1 MSRGC
6 ESGRA
11 RFLPRVTN
19 ALARG
24 GWQIKNLRRRIIRSF
39 PIPLHAVRK
48 RGHDDPPARLPG
60 DVRAVNLGQ
69 HARRNFLFHQEVQ
82 RRLETAMDRLAVF
95 HAKAPEGARVRQRL
109 PPEPGEIRVV
119 RGHAGRLRGIVNLL
133 RVATGEQREHGA
145 GLRKR
150 PGGAG
155 GKRLERLVLDDVHR
169 RLNGLPDGA
178 RSADEVVLQDERRRG
193 SRRPKTGFSI
203 HHDHCVHRNPF
214 IGRCLFKVCYAWRGR
229 IFQTIFERILKPAV
243 KENPAGR
250 VSHAGQ
256 GGETGQMDCLLCRRR
271 WFKQMNT
278 TDKLEPRW
286 PMKPLNTAVKRMAL
300 IAGFVWIAHGT
311 QPASAQTNGAIYI
324 KAIAGVVEILPH
336 GTTNW
341 YRAADGTQLHTSD
354 RVRARAHSSATL
366 ILLTGQGESVV
377 RLKAMSEVEILPD
390 TSADG
395 PGMHLIGGILSFFHR
410 DKPSRIRVISDGGNA
425 GILGTEFVMAV
436 ASVNGTE
443 QTTLS
448 VIDGQVYFTNAGV
461 TLALTNGQQAVGEP
475 GQAPQPTPGFIANNI
490 LQWCFYYPGV
500 LDANELPLTAAE
512 TNELAESLVAY
523 RAGDLL
529 VALAKYPDARQ
540 PGSDAERVY
549 HAALVL
555 SVGQVEEAETNLSA
569 MSATGVAEKNQRLAA
584 ALRTLIAAV
593 KREPRPSTVSYSP
606 RWSEAKTNQL
616 SSEFLADSYYEQ
628 SLGGPKALDNALQ
641 LARRAAASS
650 PDFGFARERVA
661 ELEFSFGKTDRALA
675 DLKTA
680 LQLSP
685 RNAQALALQG
695 FLLAAQNKTRE
706 AIASF
711 NAALAVDSG
720 LGNAWLGRGL
730 CGIKRGDA
738 KAGREDVLIAAAM
751 EPQRAALGSSLGK
764 AFGDAGDTHRASHE
778 LKLAEQLDT
787 NDPTAWLYSALLNE
801 QNNRINEAVRDLEKS
816 QELNNNRSVYRSG
829 LLLDQDRAVRSA
841 NLARIYDE
849 AGMDNVA
856 LREASRAV
864 SADYENY
871 SAHLFL
877 ANSYEQLRASNPFD
891 LRYETPAFSEY
902 LIASLLGPP
911 DGRMLAQPVTQQEY
925 TQLFD
930 RDSFGVSSSTEYLS
944 RGAWDQY
951 AAQYGTF
958 RNSSYALETESQWD
972 PGATPNGSLETKQIS
987 LKVKQML
994 SPSDG
999 LFFQMTEFE
1008 QDRGDLAQRFDPRNA
1023 TLGMHDT
1030 EKQEPDILV
1039 GLDHKWSE
1047 SQHTLLLVSRFND
1060 SLQHTNPIGPVYLL
1074 ADTFGAPTSFFDK
1087 DLSQEFSRRLTVD
1100 SFELQHLVTFS
1111 QFQTIAGFRL
1121 QYANDKIANTQT
1133 VLPYNSP
1140 GYDNFF
1146 AVRSPSVVIA
1156 QAFDFHSFRASPYLY
1171 EYWRVANPLTFI
1183 AGASYDYLSPP
1194 RNSLFAPLSDAQE
1207 VQRGFSPKAALIWTP
1222 SRSEEHT
1229 S

>member
-1 MSRGC
+1 
-6 ESGRA
+6 
-11 RFLPRVTN
+11 
-19 ALARG
+19 
-24 GWQIKNLRRRIIRSF
+24 
-39 PIPLHAVRK
+39 
-48 RGHDDPPARLPG
+48 
-60 DVRAVNLGQ
+60 
-69 HARRNFLFHQEVQ
+69 
-82 RRLETAMDRLAVF
+82 
-95 HAKAPEGARVRQRL
+95 
-109 PPEPGEIRVV
+109 
-119 RGHAGRLRGIVNLL
+119 
-133 RVATGEQREHGA
+133 
-145 GLRKR
+145 
-150 PGGAG
+150 
-155 GKRLERLVLDDVHR
+155 
-169 RLNGLPDGA
+169 
-178 RSADEVVLQDERRRG
+178 
-193 SRRPKTGFSI
+193 
-203 HHDHCVHRNPF
+203 
-214 IGRCLFKVCYAWRGR
+214 
-229 IFQTIFERILKPAV
+229 
-243 KENPAGR
+243 
-250 VSHAGQ
+250 
-256 GGETGQMDCLLCRRR
+256 
-271 WFKQMNT
+271 
-278 TDKLEPRW
+278 
-286 PMKPLNTAVKRMAL
+286 MKSLNTAVKRMAL

-324 KAIAGVVEILPH
+324 KAIVGVVEILPH

-341 YRAADGTQLHTSD
+341 YRAADGSQLHTSD
-354 RVRARAHSSATL
+354 RVRARAHSSAAL
-366 ILLTGQGESVV
+366 ILTTGQGESVV

-395 PGMHLIGGILSFFHR
+395 PGLDLIGGILSFFHR
-410 DKPSRIRVISDGGNA
+410 DKPSRVRVISDGGNA

-436 ASVNGTE
+436 TSVNGTE

-461 TLALTNGQQAVGEP
+461 TLDFTNDQQGIGEP
-475 GQAPQPTPGFIANNI
+475 GRPPRRTAGFIANNI

-650 PDFGFARERVA
+650 PNFGFARERVA

-730 CGIKRGDA
+730 CRIKRGDG
-738 KAGREDVLIAAAM
+738 KAGREDLLIAAAM
-751 EPQRAALGSSLGK
+751 EPQRAALRSYLGK
-764 AFGDAGDTHRASHE
+764 AFGDAGDTRRATNE
-778 LKLAEQLDT
+778 LRLAKQLDT

-816 QELNNNRSVYRSG
+816 QELNNNRSVYRSD

-849 AGMDNVA
+849 AGLDDVA
-856 LREASRAV
+856 LREASRAM
-864 SADYENY
+864 SADYANY

-877 ANSYEQLRASNPFD
+877 ANSYEQLRASSPFD

-911 DGRMLAQPVTQQEY
+911 DGRMLAQPVSQQEY
-925 TQLFD
+925 TRLFD
-930 RDSFGVSSSTEYLS
+930 KDSFGVASDTEYLG
-944 RGAWDQY
+944 RGAVSQY
-951 AAQYGTF
+951 MAQYGTL
-958 RNSSYALETESQWD
+958 RNSSYAFESQYNWD
-972 PGATPNGSLETKQIS
+972 PGQTPNGSEQTEQYS

-994 SPSDG
+994 TRDDG
-999 LFFQMTEFE
+999 LFFEILDFHRDTGDVSQ
-1008 QDRGDLAQRFDPRNA
+1008 QYNPDLAN
-1023 TLGMHDT
+1023 LGFKSH
-1030 EKQEPDILV
+1030 ERQAPSVLV
-1039 GLDHKWSE
+1039 GLDHRWSE
-1047 SQHTLLLVSRFND
+1047 TQHTLFLASIFND
-1060 SLQHTNPIGPVYLL
+1060 TVSFVDPDSSAYFFGLKAVMPSPPFQFEAFSLTEHFQN
-1074 ADTFGAPTSFFDK
+1074 
-1087 DLSQEFSRRLTVD
+1087 RLQVE
-1100 SFELQHLVTFS
+1100 SYELQHLATLGP
-1111 QFQTIAGFRL
+1111 FQTIAGIRL
-1121 QYANDKIANTQT
+1121 QNSDNHFSDEQSMSRQNVRSLSFLDLLRFFDTLHVPGVLGTQT
-1133 VLPYNSP
+1133 L
-1140 GYDNFF
+1140 
-1146 AVRSPSVVIA
+1146 
-1156 QAFDFHSFRASPYLY
+1156 QASSLRVTPYLY
-1171 EYWRVANPLTFI
+1171 EYWHPTPQLCLI
-1183 AGASYDYLSPP
+1183 GGLSYDYQSLPE
-1194 RNSLFAPLSDAQE
+1194 NALFAPLDNQE
-1207 VQRGFSPKAALIWTP
+1207 KIQRQLSPKAGLVWSPFAHTTLRGAYSQSLGGANLDQSVRLEPTQLAGFTQAYRNVMPDSLVGGIGGARFETADVSLEQRFDTGTFLAVSAELLHSTANHGVGAFVFRSDGVVYNP
-1222 SRSEEHT
+1222 VQEANDLTFQERSLDFSAHQLLGDYFSVGVRYRLTDARLVSTFPEIGYFLGPVRRSEMEGQLRVATFDAAFQYPCGLFADVEAQSWNQALSADVAALSGDSFWQVNAEIGYRSPRRHVQVSVGLLNLT
-1229 S
+1229 GQNYHLFPINLYPDLPRQSMFVTRLQLNF

>member
-1 MSRGC
+1 
-6 ESGRA
+6 
-11 RFLPRVTN
+11 
-19 ALARG
+19 
-24 GWQIKNLRRRIIRSF
+24 
-39 PIPLHAVRK
+39 
-48 RGHDDPPARLPG
+48 
-60 DVRAVNLGQ
+60 
-69 HARRNFLFHQEVQ
+69 
-82 RRLETAMDRLAVF
+82 
-95 HAKAPEGARVRQRL
+95 
-109 PPEPGEIRVV
+109 
-119 RGHAGRLRGIVNLL
+119 
-133 RVATGEQREHGA
+133 
-145 GLRKR
+145 
-150 PGGAG
+150 
-155 GKRLERLVLDDVHR
+155 
-169 RLNGLPDGA
+169 
-178 RSADEVVLQDERRRG
+178 
-193 SRRPKTGFSI
+193 
-203 HHDHCVHRNPF
+203 
-214 IGRCLFKVCYAWRGR
+214 
-229 IFQTIFERILKPAV
+229 
-243 KENPAGR
+243 
-250 VSHAGQ
+250 
-256 GGETGQMDCLLCRRR
+256 
-271 WFKQMNT
+271 
-278 TDKLEPRW
+278 
-286 PMKPLNTAVKRMAL
+286 MKPLNTAVKRMAL

-311 QPASAQTNGAIYI
+311 QPASAQTNSAIYI

-341 YRAADGTQLHTSD
+341 YRAADGSQLHASD

-395 PGMHLIGGILSFFHR
+395 PGLDLIGGILSFFHR
-410 DKPSRIRVISDGGNA
+410 DKPSRFRVISDGGNA

-436 ASVNGTE
+436 TSVNGTE

-448 VIDGQVYFTNAGV
+448 VIDGQVYLTNAGV
-461 TLALTNGQQAVGEP
+461 TLDSTNGQQAIGEP
-475 GQAPQPTPGFIANNI
+475 GRPPRRTAGFTANNI

-512 TNELAESLVAY
+512 TNELAESLAAY

-529 VALAKYPDARQ
+529 VALAKYPNARQ

-569 MSATGVAEKNQRLAA
+569 MSATGVVEKNQRLAA

-593 KREPRPSTVSYSP
+593 KREPRPSTINYSP

-711 NAALAVDSG
+711 NAALAVDSA

-730 CGIKRGDA
+730 CRIKRGDS
-738 KAGREDVLIAAAM
+738 KAGREDLLIAAAM
-751 EPQRAALGSSLGK
+751 EPQRAALRSYLGK
-764 AFGDAGDTHRASHE
+764 AFGDAGDTLRATNE
-778 LKLAEQLDT
+778 LRLAKQLDT

-849 AGMDNVA
+849 AGLTDVA
-856 LREASRAV
+856 VREANKAV
-864 SADYENY
+864 EADYASY

-877 ANSYEQLRASNPFD
+877 ANSYDRIRNSSPVD

-902 LIASLLGPP
+902 LVASLLGPA
-911 DGRMLAQPVTQQEY
+911 DGRILAQPVSQEQY
-925 TQLFD
+925 TSLLE
-930 RDSFGVSSSTEYLS
+930 RDGPGIFSSTEYSS

-951 AAQYGTF
+951 ASQYGTF
-958 RNSSYALETESQWD
+958 KNSSYAAEEEYASD
-972 PGATPNGSLETKQIS
+972 PGELPNQASETHTYSFKMKQALTPRDQVFGQVLQYDQSGGYLASVYSATNINRSFHSDEKQDPDLLLGYHHEWAPGQQTLFLLSRFDDHFDFSVGRTPAILEVEPNQALPNFRPFNLNTDYRQQETIYSAELQHIWETTSQTWVAGGRVQWGDAAAQNIQTDPSLSVASLFPPRTVPATFQNLGWDFSRYNAYAYDHWRIHRTLTLIGGVSFDELTLPRNGNSPPLSPDSETLQQLSPKAGFIWTPTATATVRGAYTRSLGGFNLDQSLRLEPTELAGFVQAYRSLIPESVVGAIGGAKFETFDLAYEQTLLRHTYLALAGELLYSSVDHDAGEFLNKGFIAHASMPASLGQHLDFREWSLDAALHQIIS
-987 LKVKQML
+987 RGFTLSADYRLSKARLMTDYPDVLAL
-994 SPSDG
+994 SPS
-999 LFFQMTEFE
+999 FFAHSSEHQ
-1008 QDRGDLAQRFDPRNA
+1008 
-1023 TLGMHDT
+1023 GML
-1030 EKQEPDILV
+1030 Q
-1039 GLDHKWSE
+1039 S
-1047 SQHTLLLVSRFND
+1047 LLLQATFNHPSGCFAQLQGRWTAQNNSAADSILAGDNFWQFDVLAGYRFPRRHAVISVGVLN
-1060 SLQHTNPIGPVYLL
+1060 LTGQNYHLNPINLYAQLPRSS
-1074 ADTFGAPTSFFDK
+1074 TFVAKF
-1087 DLSQEFSRRLTVD
+1087 
-1100 SFELQHLVTFS
+1100 
-1111 QFQTIAGFRL
+1111 QFGF
-1121 QYANDKIANTQT
+1121 
-1133 VLPYNSP
+1133 
-1140 GYDNFF
+1140 
-1146 AVRSPSVVIA
+1146 
-1156 QAFDFHSFRASPYLY
+1156 
-1171 EYWRVANPLTFI
+1171 
-1183 AGASYDYLSPP
+1183 
-1194 RNSLFAPLSDAQE
+1194 
-1207 VQRGFSPKAALIWTP
+1207 
-1222 SRSEEHT
+1222 
-1229 S
+1229 

>member
-11 RFLPRVTN
+11 RFVPRVTN

-39 PIPLHAVRK
+39 PIQLHAVRK

-60 DVRAVNLGQ
+60 DLRAVNLGQ

-119 RGHAGRLRGIVNLL
+119 RGHAGHLRGIVNLL
-133 RVATGEQREHGA
+133 RVTTGEQREHGA

-155 GKRLERLVLDDVHR
+155 GNRLERLVLDGVNRH
-169 RLNGLPDGA
+169 LNGLPECA

-311 QPASAQTNGAIYI
+311 QPASAQTNSAIYI
-324 KAIAGVVEILPH
+324 KAIVGMVEILPH

-341 YRAADGTQLHTSD
+341 YRAADGSQLHTSD
-354 RVRARAHSSATL
+354 RVRARAHSSAAL

-395 PGMHLIGGILSFFHR
+395 PGLDLIGGILSFFHR
-410 DKPSRIRVISDGGNA
+410 DKPSRVRVISDGGNA

-436 ASVNGTE
+436 TSVNGTE

-461 TLALTNGQQAVGEP
+461 TLDFTNGQQAIGEP
-475 GQAPQPTPGFIANNI
+475 GRPPRRTAAFIANNI

-549 HAALVL
+549 HAGLVL

-711 NAALAVDSG
+711 NAALAVDSA

-730 CGIKRGDA
+730 CRIKRGDS
-738 KAGREDVLIAAAM
+738 KAGREDLLIAAAM
-751 EPQRAALGSSLGK
+751 EPQRAALRSYLGK
-764 AFGDAGDTHRASHE
+764 AFGDAGDTLRATNE
-778 LKLAEQLDT
+778 LRLAKQLDT

-816 QELNNNRSVYRSG
+816 QELNNNRSVYRSD

-849 AGMDNVA
+849 AGLDDVA
-856 LREASRAV
+856 VREANKAV
-864 SADYENY
+864 EADYASY

-877 ANSYEQLRASNPFD
+877 ANSYDRIADPNLVNLRFEPA
-891 LRYETPAFSEY
+891 ETTEY
-902 LIASLLGPP
+902 LLANLLS
-911 DGRMLAQPVTQQEY
+911 PVGVGTLSPTISQQEY
-925 TQLFD
+925 SKLFESD
-930 RDSFGVSSSTEYLS
+930 GLHLTSSTEYLS
-944 RGAWDQY
+944 RGAWTQS

-958 RNSSYALETESQWD
+958 GDTSY
-972 PGATPNGSLETKQIS
+972 SLETYYRSDPGQRVNNDIEEQNHS
-987 LKVKQML
+987 LSVKQQITPND
-994 SPSDG
+994 S
-999 LFFQMTEFE
+999 LFAQVGWFNTQG
-1008 QDRGDLAQRFDPRNA
+1008 GDLAQRYDQRTANPIFRSN
-1023 TLGMHDT
+1023 
-1030 EKQEPDILV
+1030 
-1039 GLDHKWSE
+1039 E
-1047 SQHTLLLVSRFND
+1047 SQD
-1060 SLQHTNPIGPVYLL
+1060 GSLILDRKST
-1074 ADTFGAPTSFFDK
+1074 
-1087 DLSQEFSRRLTVD
+1087 
-1100 SFELQHLVTFS
+1100 
-1111 QFQTIAGFRL
+1111 
-1121 QYANDKIANTQT
+1121 
-1133 VLPYNSP
+1133 
-1140 GYDNFF
+1140 
-1146 AVRSPSVVIA
+1146 
-1156 QAFDFHSFRASPYLY
+1156 
-1171 EYWRVANPLTFI
+1171 
-1183 AGASYDYLSPP
+1183 
-1194 RNSLFAPLSDAQE
+1194 
-1207 VQRGFSPKAALIWTP
+1207 
-1222 SRSEEHT
+1222 
-1229 S
+1229 

>member
-1 MSRGC
+1 M
-6 ESGRA
+6 
-11 RFLPRVTN
+11 
-19 ALARG
+19 
-24 GWQIKNLRRRIIRSF
+24 
-39 PIPLHAVRK
+39 K
-48 RGHDDPPARLPG
+48 R
-60 DVRAVNLGQ
+60 
-69 HARRNFLFHQEVQ
+69 
-82 RRLETAMDRLAVF
+82 
-95 HAKAPEGARVRQRL
+95 
-109 PPEPGEIRVV
+109 
-119 RGHAGRLRGIVNLL
+119 
-133 RVATGEQREHGA
+133 
-145 GLRKR
+145 
-150 PGGAG
+150 
-155 GKRLERLVLDDVHR
+155 
-169 RLNGLPDGA
+169 
-178 RSADEVVLQDERRRG
+178 
-193 SRRPKTGFSI
+193 
-203 HHDHCVHRNPF
+203 
-214 IGRCLFKVCYAWRGR
+214 
-229 IFQTIFERILKPAV
+229 
-243 KENPAGR
+243 
-250 VSHAGQ
+250 
-256 GGETGQMDCLLCRRR
+256 
-271 WFKQMNT
+271 
-278 TDKLEPRW
+278 
-286 PMKPLNTAVKRMAL
+286 LNTAVKRMAL
-300 IAGFVWIAHGT
+300 IAGFVWIAHGI

-341 YRAADGTQLHTSD
+341 YRAADGSQLHTSD
-354 RVRARAHSSATL
+354 RVRARAHSSAVL
-366 ILLTGQGESVV
+366 ILTGQGESVV

-395 PGMHLIGGILSFFHR
+395 PGLDLIGGILSYFHR
-410 DKPSRIRVISDGGNA
+410 DKPSRVRVISDGGNA

-436 ASVNGTE
+436 TSVNGTE

-461 TLALTNGQQAVGEP
+461 TLDFTNGQQAIGEP
-475 GQAPQPTPGFIANNI
+475 GRPPRRTAAFIANNI

-512 TNELAESLVAY
+512 TNELAESLAAY

-641 LARRAAASS
+641 LARRAAANS

-711 NAALAVDSG
+711 NAALAVDSA

-730 CGIKRGDA
+730 CRIKRGDS
-738 KAGREDVLIAAAM
+738 KAGREDLLIAAAM
-751 EPQRAALGSSLGK
+751 EPQRAALRSYLGK

-778 LKLAEQLDT
+778 LKLAKQLDT

-816 QELNNNRSVYRSG
+816 QELNNNRSVYRSD

-849 AGMDNVA
+849 AGMPDVA
-856 LREASRAV
+856 FREAVHAV
-864 SADYENY
+864 NSDYDNY

-877 ANSYEQLRASNPFD
+877 ANSYSQLADPNLVN
-891 LRYETPAFSEY
+891 LRFEPAETTEY
-902 LIASLLGPP
+902 LLANLLS
-911 DGRMLAQPVTQQEY
+911 PVGVGTLSPTISQQEY
-925 TQLFD
+925 SKLFESD
-930 RDSFGVSSSTEYLS
+930 GLHLTSSTEYLS
-944 RGAWDQY
+944 RGAWTQS

-958 RNSSYALETESQWD
+958 GDTSY
-972 PGATPNGSLETKQIS
+972 SLETYYRSDPGQRVNNDIEEQNHS
-987 LKVKQML
+987 LSVKQQITPND
-994 SPSDG
+994 S
-999 LFFQMTEFE
+999 LFAQVGWFNTQG
-1008 QDRGDLAQRFDPRNA
+1008 GDLAQRYDQRTANPIFRSNESQDGSLILGYHHEWQPGMDTLVLAARVPDRTSFADPNSQTLVFDPLASRADPISLINQYQA
-1023 TLGMHDT
+1023 NLTMYVLELQQLIRHNDRHDT
-1030 EKQEPDILV
+1030 IAGVKFAYGD
-1039 GLDHKWSE
+1039 
-1047 SQHTLLLVSRFND
+1047 
-1060 SLQHTNPIGPVYLL
+1060 
-1074 ADTFGAPTSFFDK
+1074 
-1087 DLSQEFSRRLTVD
+1087 LTVD
-1100 SFELQHLVTFS
+1100 NTEIVPAGSPLVGIGFPNPGQPVSSENLSTSIKRLDAYLYHRWEVVNELWLQGGISYDLVTLPDNFLYAPLSNQEIKYDQLSPKAGLVWTPLKDTTMRFAYTRSLTGASFEQSLSLEPS
-1111 QFQTIAGFRL
+1111 QIAGFTQAYRDVVPET
-1121 QYANDKIANTQT
+1121 AVGGPTPATPFDTCGIALEQKFRTGTYLGISCQLISSTFDRDIGGYPLSFN
-1133 VLPYNSP
+1133 LANSP
-1140 GYDNFF
+1140 PYSAQGPASVQQHLDYTEKSLMFTANQLVGRDFSFGVKYQLTHSQLEQQLSAVQIPFPTLVNGATTVSSLLHQMDLNATWNHPSGLFAQFNALWSMQRNSGYSPGEPGDNFWQLNF
-1146 AVRSPSVVIA
+1146 LAGYRFPRRQA
-1156 QAFDFHSFRASPYLY
+1156 QVSIGVLNLTDSNYRL
-1171 EYWRVANPLTFI
+1171 EPLTF
-1183 AGASYDYLSPP
+1183 YNELP
-1194 RNSLFAPLSDAQE
+1194 RSRTLA
-1207 VQRGFSPKAALIWTP
+1207 VQATFSF
-1222 SRSEEHT
+1222 
-1229 S
+1229 